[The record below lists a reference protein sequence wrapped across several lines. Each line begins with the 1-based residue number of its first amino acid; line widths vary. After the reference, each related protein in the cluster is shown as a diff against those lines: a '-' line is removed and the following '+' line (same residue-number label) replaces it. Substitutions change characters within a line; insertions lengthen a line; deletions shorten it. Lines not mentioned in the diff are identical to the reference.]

1 MASGIC
7 QLNYALFERRA
18 SGLMDDVKSSAVKVV
33 SEGVVKVHVGGDHQV
48 FEEGE
53 EGVNAGFAIFVVTP
67 ITVHRRCQG
76 RQMAKRDDF
85 FSSN

>member
-1 MASGIC
+1 
-7 QLNYALFERRA
+7 
-18 SGLMDDVKSSAVKVV
+18 MDDVKSSAVKVV
-33 SEGVVKVHVGGDHQV
+33 SEGVVKVHVGDDHQV

-76 RQMAKRDDF
+76 RPPGSQAGGSR
-85 FSSN
+85 SSAT